1 MTEENFTSHTEGSP
15 FTPEEIKEYGI
26 TEAEITRMA
35 DLRKPEPQ
43 KHDLSP
49 DDPVN
54 TIEGDSGE
62 DKKILGKFNSQE
74 DLEKAYLELQKKL
87 SKGEKDESNTDS
99 GRDTETKAEESSNK
113 INEALEEIGDEDLR
127 SVAEKALDKFNS
139 TGEVGEEVFEL
150 FKSAGIPEEM
160 VKEYI
165 ELKSN
170 KGQAE
175 LNSFYDS
182 VGGEEEYSKILE
194 WAGDNLSQEKID
206 AFNNVIENGSK
217 EDITKAMKNLKAQY
231 TLNTI
236 EAEETKVERPK
247 LIKADG
253 VTSAIDGYK
262 DQREVVRDMNSPEY
276 ETNPAFR
283 KKVYE
288 KLRKSKF

>member
-1 MTEENFTSHTEGSP
+1 MTENFTSHTEGSP
-15 FTPEEIKEYGI
+15 FTPEEIQEYGI

-49 DDPVN
+49 DDDPVN
-54 TIEGDSGE
+54 TMEGESEG
-62 DKKILGKFNSQE
+62 DKKILGKFNSQQE
-74 DLEKAYLELQKKL
+74 LEKAYLELQKKF
-87 SKGEKDESNTDS
+87 SKGERDEPITDT
-99 GRDTETKAEESSNK
+99 DKNTETKGEEPSNEIDK
-113 INEALEEIGDEDLR
+113 ALEGIGDEDLQA
-127 SVAEKALDKFNS
+127 VAKKALDKFNS

-194 WAGDNLSQEKID
+194 WAGNNLSEEKIN

-217 EDITKAMKNLKAQY
+217 EDITNAMKNLKAQY
-231 TLNTI
+231 TLNTM
-236 EAEETKVERPK
+236 EETKVERPK